1 MGGGFGGIYIEMTI
15 LCLASYEKGREFM
28 RAAAELGSHV
38 VLLTSA
44 SLQGTPDWPPP
55 YVHET
60 FYMPDEGKVWN
71 RQHTMNAVA
80 YLART
85 RLFDRIVALDD
96 FDVEVAAM
104 LREHLRVPGM
114 GETTVRY
121 FRDKLAMR
129 LKAQEAGIPV
139 PEFCPVIHHGTIEK
153 FLDRSPG
160 PWLLK
165 PRSMAGAIG
174 IRKIHQQHE
183 LWPVLEQL
191 ADLQSHYVLEQF
203 VPGDIF
209 HVDTIIHNAEVRFAL
224 ASAYGRPPLEVSHE
238 GGIFTTR
245 TLNPASDIARALAE
259 LNGRV
264 MTAFGLRRGAS
275 HTEFIRAHANARL
288 LFLKHRPGWVGPIS
302 RIWWKRQ
309 RVSICGRSGL
319 GLRSHQTHG
328 TMTGTMTRRRC
339 DPITQA

>member
-1 MGGGFGGIYIEMTI
+1 MGGRLGGIYLDMTI
-15 LCLASYEKGREFM
+15 LCLGSYEKGREFM
-28 RAAAELGSHV
+28 RAAADLGCHV
-38 VLLTSA
+38 VLLPSA
-44 SLQGTPDWPPP
+44 SLQGTPDGPPP
-55 YVHET
+55 HVHET
-60 FYMPDEGKVWN
+60 FYMPDEGKIWN
-71 RQHTMNAVA
+71 RQHTLNAVA

-85 RLFDRIVALDD
+85 RLFERIIALAD

-129 LKAQEAGIPV
+129 MKAHETCIPV
-139 PEFCPVIHHGTIEK
+139 PEFCPVIHHGTIQK
-153 FLDRSPG
+153 FLDRVPG

-183 LWPVLEQL
+183 LWPVLDQL
-191 ADLQSHYVLEQF
+191 GDLQSHYVLEQF

-209 HVDTIIHNAEVRFAL
+209 HVDMIVNNGEVRFAL

-245 TLNPASDIARALAE
+245 TLDPESDTARVLTE
-259 LNGRV
+259 L
-264 MTAFGLRRGAS
+264 
-275 HTEFIRAHANARL
+275 
-288 LFLKHRPGWVGPIS
+288 
-302 RIWWKRQ
+302 
-309 RVSICGRSGL
+309 
-319 GLRSHQTHG
+319 
-328 TMTGTMTRRRC
+328 
-339 DPITQA
+339 